1 MIARTYSTL
10 GIREIAEAM
19 QAGKGGP
26 MNTNIRASVTVEAT
40 LVSIA
45 ILMVVFLSVTFTLW
59 LRDRTY
65 VTALLAEAVEVTRN
79 QSPEEAAY
87 WLSQEI
93 EVLFFTRG
101 QATGPVQEGLRVQ
114 ASFTGDSSQLWMG
127 ISTQFQ
133 EEFLRRIW
141 EPGRLLRLWE
151 LVK

>member
-1 MIARTYSTL
+1 
-10 GIREIAEAM
+10 
-19 QAGKGGP
+19 
-26 MNTNIRASVTVEAT
+26 MNRNIRAGVTVEAT
-40 LVSIA
+40 LVSIT

-79 QSPEEAAY
+79 QSPEEAEQ

-93 EVLFFTRG
+93 GVLFFTRG
-101 QATGPVQEGLRVQ
+101 QAAGPAQEGLRVR
-114 ASFTGDSSQLWMG
+114 ARFTGESSQLWTG
-127 ISTQFQ
+127 ISAQF
-133 EEFLRRIW
+133 EEEISRRIW